1 MNRREMLRT
10 SAAAAVGAAA
20 FPLGWVGAAEG
31 KKPQKVL
38 YFTRNVGFYH
48 SVVVRKGG
56 QLSHSEKILTEL
68 GKKHGFEVVC
78 SKDGTIFD
86 GDIDQYD
93 VIAFYCN
100 GNLTKPNKQK
110 EPPMTPAGAARLM
123 EAIAGGKGVVGF
135 HSTCNCWGTAGPKK
149 EGVDPFIHMLG
160 GGFVSHGPQQ
170 AATMK
175 IVSPKFPGMDG
186 LGESFKLHEEWYAM
200 KEFPRDLHVILV
212 QETAGMKGGCYQ
224 RPPFPST
231 WARMQGKGRVFYTAL
246 GHRED
251 IWTNPLVQQIILGG
265 LAWAL
270 GNADADVTPNVEKVT
285 PEAWKLKA

>member
-1 MNRREMLRT
+1 
-10 SAAAAVGAAA
+10 
-20 FPLGWVGAAEG
+20 
-31 KKPQKVL
+31 
-38 YFTRNVGFYH
+38 
-48 SVVVRKGG
+48 
-56 QLSHSEKILTEL
+56 
-68 GKKHGFEVVC
+68 
-78 SKDGTIFD
+78 
-86 GDIDQYD
+86 
-93 VIAFYCN
+93 
-100 GNLTKPNKQK
+100 
-110 EPPMTPAGAARLM
+110 
-123 EAIAGGKGVVGF
+123 
-135 HSTCNCWGTAGPKK
+135 
-149 EGVDPFIHMLG
+149 
-160 GGFVSHGPQQ
+160 
-170 AATMK
+170 MK

-270 GNADADVTPNVEKVT
+270 GNADADVAPNVEKVT